1 MNSTFI
7 GPTKSLCRSG
17 VCGSSGRTR
26 RNIIIQQKRH
36 RHQHQR
42 HHQKDK
48 GRQVVCTSRLLT
60 RDARKGLMSS
70 LLSTSSSRPI
80 SIRAISSTSSS
91 SSLSTDTQSKTNKI
105 TGALVMTAA
114 AAAAAAAVF
123 LGVEQKEELQS
134 KRENTETKEEKEVEE
149 EVAARTTTTT
159 TDTTGFPS
167 MVAPLF
173 RQDIYNNNHNVRTA
187 TKNNHFRSLTFD
199 DLIAKVNTINSN
211 NNNNNSH
218 TTSMEPLQRTTAA
231 AKNKLSH
238 SQIHQPRN
246 VMISRMRSVA
256 GRGLH
261 EKYNVDWK
269 TVLGEG
275 AYGSVHPARLA
286 LTGEKVSLIKV

>member
-48 GRQVVCTSRLLT
+48 GRQVVCTSKLLT

-105 TGALVMTAA
+105 TGALVMTA

>member
-1 MNSTFI
+1 
-7 GPTKSLCRSG
+7 
-17 VCGSSGRTR
+17 
-26 RNIIIQQKRH
+26 
-36 RHQHQR
+36 
-42 HHQKDK
+42 
-48 GRQVVCTSRLLT
+48 
-60 RDARKGLMSS
+60 
-70 LLSTSSSRPI
+70 
-80 SIRAISSTSSS
+80 
-91 SSLSTDTQSKTNKI
+91 
-105 TGALVMTAA
+105 MTA

>member
-17 VCGSSGRTR
+17 VGGSSGRTR
-26 RNIIIQQKRH
+26 RNIVIQQKRH

-42 HHQKDK
+42 QHQKDK
-48 GRQVVCTSRLLT
+48 GRHAVCTSRLIT
-60 RDARKGLMSS
+60 RDTSKDLMAS
-70 LLSTSSSRPI
+70 LLSSSSRPI
-80 SIRAISSTSSS
+80 SIRAISTSS
-91 SSLSTDTQSKTNKI
+91 SSLSTNNTQSKTNKI
-105 TGALVMTAA
+105 TGALAMT
-114 AAAAAAAVF
+114 AAAAAAVF

-134 KRENTETKEEKEVEE
+134 KRENNEIKNREGVTMTKTS
-149 EVAARTTTTT
+149 VAAKTTTTT
-159 TDTTGFPS
+159 TITDTTGFLS
-167 MVAPLF
+167 MVTPLF
-173 RQDIYNNNHNVRTA
+173 RHDLYNDNHEVRTA
-187 TKNNHFRSLTFD
+187 TNNHRLRSLTFD
-199 DLIAKVNTINSN
+199 DLIAKVNTINN
-211 NNNNNSH
+211 NNNNNNNAH

-231 AKNKLSH
+231 AKNKLSP

-286 LTGEKVSLIKV
+286 LTGEKVSLI